1 MALEKVDHCV
11 YVVREFVCLVV
22 VGVSI
27 RFQGEIILMTERKVC
42 YGQKLAIK
50 ENKNVSPGKP
60 DNKKTTMRIEIS
72 KNEK

>member
-22 VGVSI
+22 VGVST

-42 YGQKLAIK
+42 YGQKLARK
-50 ENKNVSPGKP
+50 
-60 DNKKTTMRIEIS
+60 
-72 KNEK
+72 